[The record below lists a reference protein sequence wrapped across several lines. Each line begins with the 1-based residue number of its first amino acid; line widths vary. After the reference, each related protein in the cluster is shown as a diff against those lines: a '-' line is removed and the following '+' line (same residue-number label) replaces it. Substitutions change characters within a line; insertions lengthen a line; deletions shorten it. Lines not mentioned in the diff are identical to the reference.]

1 LADFIIENNHV
12 ETILEAYLKACEEN
26 AEDPDKSVAALKDHP
41 ELIVSPIKGK
51 KIDVT
56 QIISEEEA
64 IKKAD
69 DDDGNEGENEP
80 DA

>member
-1 LADFIIENNHV
+1 
-12 ETILEAYLKACEEN
+12 
-26 AEDPDKSVAALKDHP
+26 
-41 ELIVSPIKGK
+41 VSPIKGK